1 MTSENRAG
9 GPGKFDT
16 ASTSNSLSY
25 AENHATCR
33 RSCDVD
39 ALCVGYSFYA
49 PLRYGGQKLDG
60 TVRTGYETVAPV
72 VKELEKELGALLPE
86 RWAQK
91 VDEHGSAVREW
102 SLRPLGDSLKL
113 NLDDRN
119 RTSTPSALP
128 PLLRDLA
135 KARLGQTILAS
146 SPLKLALGVAVW
158 LFLALCFYRCC
169 CRRRKPPHKRLVVL
183 EPDEEEARGGKPSRR
198 RSKRPSDAMPFLPSN
213 RSAAELE
220 LAEQVADLERRLAV
234 SKATELAEQV
244 AELERRLAVSK
255 ATRPEV

>member
-1 MTSENRAG
+1 MTARRLWAG
-9 GPGKFDT
+9 RRLAERRMAKRQPGAPPPPPQPPT
-16 ASTSNSLSY
+16 PPTPPPTPPPSTPPPL
-25 AENHATCR
+25 APPPP
-33 RSCDVD
+33 
-39 ALCVGYSFYA
+39 FYA
-49 PLRYGGQKLDG
+49 DFVEKLDG

-91 VDEHGSAVREW
+91 VAEHGSAVREW

-135 KARLGQTILAS
+135 KAKLGQAILAS

-169 CRRRKPPHKRLVVL
+169 CRRREPPHKRLV
-183 EPDEEEARGGKPSRR
+183 EPDEEEARGGMPSPRPKR
-198 RSKRPSDAMPFLPSN
+198 RSDALHRPQ
-213 RSAAELE
+213 E
-220 LAEQVADLERRLAV
+220 LAEQ
-234 SKATELAEQV
+234 LAELKLRMKEV
-244 AELERRLAVSK
+244 GELERRLSMSK
-255 ATRPEV
+255 AKAGSSTTRSCGAGREI